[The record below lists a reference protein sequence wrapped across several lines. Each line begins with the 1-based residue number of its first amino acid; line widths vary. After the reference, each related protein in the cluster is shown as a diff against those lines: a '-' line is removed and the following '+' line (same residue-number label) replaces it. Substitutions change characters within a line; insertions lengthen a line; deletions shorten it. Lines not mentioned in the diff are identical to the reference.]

1 MNEIIELPVLYS
13 LRNCPYAIRARLAIY
28 AAKQQVQLRDLVLS
42 NKPDE
47 MLAVSPKGTV
57 PVLVTA
63 SNQVIDESLAIM
75 QWAFSQTDPD
85 DYLHEK
91 VPNKEAPNALADMLA
106 VIEIFDHEF
115 KGHLEKY
122 RCSKRYH
129 EPSLIADRQQGE
141 AYLADLESRLYQHQ
155 YLMSDKPSLVDLAL
169 MPFIRQFARVE
180 RQWYLQSPYPKLR
193 QWLNQYL
200 QSRARSRTFFERQ
213 LFVKRAQFK
222 ANQPKLVWLYAVK
235 VCRLN
240 ILLKKRA
247 LMRLP

>member
-1 MNEIIELPVLYS
+1 MALPVLYS
-13 LRNCPYAIRARLAIY
+13 LRNCPYAMRARLAIY

-63 SNQVIDESLAIM
+63 SNLVIDESLAIM
-75 QWAFSQTDPD
+75 QWAFSQSDPD
-85 DYLHEK
+85 DYLHK
-91 VPNKEAPNALADMLA
+91 KGLNKAALNKEVLNQEVLNALAEMLA
-106 VIEIFDHEF
+106 VIEIFDNEF

-129 EPSLIADRQQGE
+129 EPSLITDRQQCE
-141 AYLADLESRLYQHQ
+141 RYLADLESRLCQHQ

-180 RQWYLQSPYPKLR
+180 RQWYLQAPYPKLR

-200 QSRARSRTFFERQ
+200 QSRMFSKVMEQHPLWLDAKQEVIFGDRT
-213 LFVKRAQFK
+213 
-222 ANQPKLVWLYAVK
+222 
-235 VCRLN
+235 
-240 ILLKKRA
+240 
-247 LMRLP
+247 

>member
-1 MNEIIELPVLYS
+1 MNEIMALPVLYS
-13 LRNCPYAIRARLAIY
+13 LRNCPYAMRARLAIY
-28 AAKQQVQLRDLVLS
+28 ASKQQVQLRDLVLS

-63 SNQVIDESLAIM
+63 SNLVIDESLAIM

-85 DYLHEK
+85 DYLHKK
-91 VPNKEAPNALADMLA
+91 VLNKAALNKEVLNALAEMLA

-129 EPSLIADRQQGE
+129 EPSLIADRQQCE
-141 AYLADLESRLYQHQ
+141 AYLADLESRLCQHQ

-180 RQWYLQSPYPKLR
+180 RQWYLQAPYPKLR
-193 QWLNQYL
+193 QWLNHYL
-200 QSRARSRTFFERQ
+200 QSRMFSKVMEQHPLWLDAKQVVIFGDRT
-213 LFVKRAQFK
+213 
-222 ANQPKLVWLYAVK
+222 
-235 VCRLN
+235 
-240 ILLKKRA
+240 
-247 LMRLP
+247 

>member
-13 LRNCPYAIRARLAIY
+13 LRNCPYAMRARLAIY

-42 NKPDE
+42 NKPAE

-63 SNQVIDESLAIM
+63 SNFVIDESLAIM

-85 DYLHEK
+85 DYLHKK
-91 VPNKEAPNALADMLA
+91 VPNKAELNKEVLNKEVLNKEALNALAEMLA

-129 EPSLIADRQQGE
+129 EPSLIADRQQCE
-141 AYLADLESRLYQHQ
+141 AYLADLESRLCQYQ

-193 QWLNQYL
+193 QWLNGYL
-200 QSRARSRTFFERQ
+200 QSRMFSKVMEQHPLWLDAKQVVIFGDRT
-213 LFVKRAQFK
+213 
-222 ANQPKLVWLYAVK
+222 
-235 VCRLN
+235 
-240 ILLKKRA
+240 
-247 LMRLP
+247 